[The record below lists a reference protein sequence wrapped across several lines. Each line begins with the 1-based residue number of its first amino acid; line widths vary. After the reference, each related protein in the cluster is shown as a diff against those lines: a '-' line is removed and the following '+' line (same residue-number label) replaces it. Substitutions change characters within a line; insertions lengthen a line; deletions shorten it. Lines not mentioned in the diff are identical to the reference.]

1 VAYSPIDI
9 LLIYHPYNT
18 CNMNVLHSISA
29 QKQTSDAL
37 LPKRPGRNGSTH
49 AHIVRTGRTQYCDL
63 KKPGGTVRA
72 YTHTCTRKFASPS
85 LHVRS

>member
-1 VAYSPIDI
+1 
-9 LLIYHPYNT
+9 
-18 CNMNVLHSISA
+18 MNVLHSISA

-72 YTHTCTRKFASPS
+72 YTHTHALASLLAHPFTLDLNGLRALS
-85 LHVRS
+85 IAH